1 MGVWAAPAGEPEEV
15 ERLGRLMAGF
25 REVSHCYQRPVYP
38 DWPFNLFT
46 MVHGKTVDECEETL
60 AAIAAATGI
69 RNHQAL
75 YSSKE
80 YKKVRVRYFTGE
92 EEAWEAGVA

>member
-1 MGVWAAPAGEPEEV
+1 M
-15 ERLGRLMAGF
+15 
-25 REVSHCYQRPVYP
+25 
-38 DWPFNLFT
+38 
-46 MVHGKTVDECEETL
+46 